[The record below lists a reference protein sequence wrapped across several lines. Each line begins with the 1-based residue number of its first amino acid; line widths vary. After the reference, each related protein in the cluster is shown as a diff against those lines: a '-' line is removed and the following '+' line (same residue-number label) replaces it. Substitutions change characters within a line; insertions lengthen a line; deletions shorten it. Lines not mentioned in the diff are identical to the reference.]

1 MIQEIAIEKL
11 KIHPQN
17 VRKTYTGIE
26 ELADS
31 IKAKGILQHLTV
43 VKAPDDP
50 ESYWVV
56 IGNRRLTAAR
66 AAGIKTL
73 PCAVVEMQER
83 RYSPAENA
91 TRESLKLKE
100 GEVYTLI
107 FVVQQ
112 NANKKRVKMKKRMR
126 LIKCYPHH
134 AVFEDNKGIGQSF
147 GYWDIEKLLL
157 GEAR

>member
-1 MIQEIAIEKL
+1 
-11 KIHPQN
+11 
-17 VRKTYTGIE
+17 
-26 ELADS
+26 
-31 IKAKGILQHLTV
+31 
-43 VKAPDDP
+43 
-50 ESYWVV
+50 
-56 IGNRRLTAAR
+56 
-66 AAGIKTL
+66 
-73 PCAVVEMQER
+73 MQER

-126 LIKCYPHH
+126 LTKCYRHH
-134 AVFEDNKGIGQSF
+134 AVFEDNKGIRQSF
-147 GYWDIEKLLL
+147 RYWDIEKLLL

>member
-1 MIQEIAIEKL
+1 
-11 KIHPQN
+11 
-17 VRKTYTGIE
+17 
-26 ELADS
+26 
-31 IKAKGILQHLTV
+31 
-43 VKAPDDP
+43 
-50 ESYWVV
+50 
-56 IGNRRLTAAR
+56 
-66 AAGIKTL
+66 
-73 PCAVVEMQER
+73 MQER
-83 RYSPAENA
+83 RYSPDENA

-134 AVFEDNKGIGQSF
+134 AVFEDNKGIRQSF
-147 GYWDIEKLLL
+147 RYWDIEKLLL

>member
-1 MIQEIAIEKL
+1 MNSI
-11 KIHPQN
+11 
-17 VRKTYTGIE
+17 RKG
-26 ELADS
+26 
-31 IKAKGILQHLTV
+31 
-43 VKAPDDP
+43 
-50 ESYWVV
+50 
-56 IGNRRLTAAR
+56 
-66 AAGIKTL
+66 KT
-73 PCAVVEMQER
+73 MQER

-134 AVFEDNKGIGQSF
+134 AVFEDNKGIRQSF

>member
-1 MIQEIAIEKL
+1 
-11 KIHPQN
+11 
-17 VRKTYTGIE
+17 
-26 ELADS
+26 
-31 IKAKGILQHLTV
+31 
-43 VKAPDDP
+43 
-50 ESYWVV
+50 
-56 IGNRRLTAAR
+56 
-66 AAGIKTL
+66 
-73 PCAVVEMQER
+73 MQER

-126 LIKCYPHH
+126 LIKRYPHH
-134 AVFEDNKGIGQSF
+134 AVFEDNKGIRQSF

>member
-1 MIQEIAIEKL
+1 MNSI
-11 KIHPQN
+11 
-17 VRKTYTGIE
+17 RKG
-26 ELADS
+26 
-31 IKAKGILQHLTV
+31 
-43 VKAPDDP
+43 
-50 ESYWVV
+50 
-56 IGNRRLTAAR
+56 
-66 AAGIKTL
+66 KT
-73 PCAVVEMQER
+73 MQER

-134 AVFEDNKGIGQSF
+134 AVFEDNKGIRQSF
-147 GYWDIEKLLL
+147 RYWDIEKLLL